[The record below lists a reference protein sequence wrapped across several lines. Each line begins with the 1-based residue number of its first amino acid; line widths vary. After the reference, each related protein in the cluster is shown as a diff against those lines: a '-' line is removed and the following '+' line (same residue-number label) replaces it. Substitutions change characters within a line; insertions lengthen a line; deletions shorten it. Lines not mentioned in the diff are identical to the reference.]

1 MKLDKIYSLFRKSY
15 KLILFNCK
23 EKDLDGETYISK
35 QYLNDG
41 YCCYALDENL
51 PTFSES
57 AIAALIGCS
66 SDDISVESKEQ
77 NNYIKEMMSDSYN
90 ASDQLLQ
97 IEPYSFFNKVVL
109 STSDGD
115 CVLFVDPKYIKPFGN
130 SDEISYQLRIVEGK
144 QIIVVKNGMFTVA
157 AITPIVFDDVL
168 LNNMLCSTAKIHRV
182 LTDQRE
188 RQKSK

>member
-15 KLILFNCK
+15 KLTLFNCK
-23 EKDLDGETYISK
+23 EKDSDGFPYISK
-35 QYLNDG
+35 QYISDG

-66 SDDISVESKEQ
+66 ADEISVESKEQ
-77 NNYIKEMMSDSYN
+77 TQFIKEMMSEGYN
-90 ASDQLLQ
+90 LSDQLLQ
-97 IEPYSFFNKVVL
+97 IEPYSFFDKTVL
-109 STSDGD
+109 STFDGD

-130 SDEISYQLRIVEGK
+130 SDEISYQLCIVEDK

-157 AITPIVFDDVL
+157 AIAPIIFDDVL
-168 LNNMLCSTAKIHRV
+168 LNNMLCSTSKIHRA

-188 RQKSK
+188 RQKK